1 MRASIHIP
9 TRLADQAADHVAAF
23 VGSWL
28 CIGLHT
34 VWFVVWLA
42 MRLDINTLTLIVS
55 LEAIY
60 LSTIIMISQNRQG
73 TKDRTRDDLESVE
86 VDELHT
92 VQADLYKINQQ
103 QLEILT
109 MLRPRGAAN
118 EVDVWTN

>member
-9 TRLADQAADHVAAF
+9 TRLADQAADTVAAF

-42 MRLDINTLTLIVS
+42 LRFDINLLTLIVS

-109 MLRPRGAAN
+109 MLRPRGAVG
-118 EVDVWTN
+118 EVDVWMN